1 MGEFLARRKQC
12 AFDGEAMLECVPHVS
27 VQKFTFL
34 QYVGFVVQEIE
45 QRADVKNEKLTFRKR
60 SSKASMKFLSDVY
73 RNRIPPKPFY
83 PMGTIFI
90 PWRPTQQDIDPA
102 IGNADLED
110 KDTVAAVKS
119 MIDSQ
124 IKRQNELGPKTREF
138 LSLVLRDELPK
149 CRRGAKLKAN
159 EDALKKHLMFMLT
172 EHIGLDAYGGVTG
185 SNIYASD
192 IVERALRELGYKKNQ
207 AVTIRNKTKK

>member
-1 MGEFLARRKQC
+1 
-12 AFDGEAMLECVPHVS
+12 
-27 VQKFTFL
+27 
-34 QYVGFVVQEIE
+34 
-45 QRADVKNEKLTFRKR
+45 VKNGNLTFRKR

-73 RNRIPPKPFY
+73 RNRIPPDRFAP
-83 PMGTIFI
+83 IFI

-102 IGNADLED
+102 IGNADWKD
-110 KDTVAAVKS
+110 KETVAAIKS

-207 AVTIRNKTKK
+207 AVTISKK